1 MIDSRFGKITRIERQ
16 VEMPFVVIEDEIR
29 RHVRRRIGPAF
40 GVKVARFGRKAGNLF
55 DRLAEFVLGNLK
67 PGHQFFVMLFDKLVE
82 IALHDLAGQPAGAG
96 IKILLIQ
103 LQQQTLLQVTGT
115 YTGRFEFV
123 DNRQQSFQVLDRN
136 IYALRE
142 GDVVGDSLQTPAQ
155 IAVLLD
161 TADQINGQTHI
172 LLREIAV
179 SQLFDQV
186 LLQRTSA
193 RKGGLARFIVFR
205 IVVDTALIGRSF
217 VFPEV
222 FLHRNLLR
230 LLVLRSMIVFL
241 QHDVLLDLLLDP
253 LLELHGRQLQ
263 QFDHLNLLG

>member
-1 MIDSRFGKITRIERQ
+1 M
-16 VEMPFVVIEDEIR
+16 
-29 RHVRRRIGPAF
+29 
-40 GVKVARFGRKAGNLF
+40 
-55 DRLAEFVLGNLK
+55 
-67 PGHQFFVMLFDKLVE
+67 
-82 IALHDLAGQPAGAG
+82 
-96 IKILLIQ
+96 
-103 LQQQTLLQVTGT
+103 
-115 YTGRFEFV
+115 
-123 DNRQQSFQVLDRN
+123 LDRN

-263 QFDHLNLLG
+263 QFDHLNLLGDNFCCRDNTCF

>member
-1 MIDSRFGKITRIERQ
+1 
-16 VEMPFVVIEDEIR
+16 
-29 RHVRRRIGPAF
+29 
-40 GVKVARFGRKAGNLF
+40 
-55 DRLAEFVLGNLK
+55 
-67 PGHQFFVMLFDKLVE
+67 MLFDKLVE

-103 LQQQTLLQVTGT
+103 LQQQTLLQVAGT

-193 RKGGLARFIVFR
+193 RKGSLARFIVFR

-253 LLELHGRQLQ
+253 LLELHGR
-263 QFDHLNLLG
+263 

>member
-1 MIDSRFGKITRIERQ
+1 
-16 VEMPFVVIEDEIR
+16 
-29 RHVRRRIGPAF
+29 
-40 GVKVARFGRKAGNLF
+40 
-55 DRLAEFVLGNLK
+55 
-67 PGHQFFVMLFDKLVE
+67 MLFDKLVE

>member
-1 MIDSRFGKITRIERQ
+1 
-16 VEMPFVVIEDEIR
+16 
-29 RHVRRRIGPAF
+29 
-40 GVKVARFGRKAGNLF
+40 
-55 DRLAEFVLGNLK
+55 
-67 PGHQFFVMLFDKLVE
+67 MLFDKLVE
-82 IALHDLAGQPAGAG
+82 IALHDLAGQPAGTG

-103 LQQQTLLQVTGT
+103 LQQQTLLQVAST

-193 RKGGLARFIVFR
+193 RKGGLARFVIFR

>member
-1 MIDSRFGKITRIERQ
+1 
-16 VEMPFVVIEDEIR
+16 
-29 RHVRRRIGPAF
+29 
-40 GVKVARFGRKAGNLF
+40 
-55 DRLAEFVLGNLK
+55 
-67 PGHQFFVMLFDKLVE
+67 MLFDKLVE

-103 LQQQTLLQVTGT
+103 LQQQTLLQVAGT

-193 RKGGLARFIVFR
+193 RKGSLARFIVFR

>member
-1 MIDSRFGKITRIERQ
+1 
-16 VEMPFVVIEDEIR
+16 
-29 RHVRRRIGPAF
+29 
-40 GVKVARFGRKAGNLF
+40 
-55 DRLAEFVLGNLK
+55 
-67 PGHQFFVMLFDKLVE
+67 MLFDKLVE

-103 LQQQTLLQVTGT
+103 LQQQTLLQVAGT

-217 VFPEV
+217 VYPEV

>member
-1 MIDSRFGKITRIERQ
+1 
-16 VEMPFVVIEDEIR
+16 
-29 RHVRRRIGPAF
+29 
-40 GVKVARFGRKAGNLF
+40 
-55 DRLAEFVLGNLK
+55 
-67 PGHQFFVMLFDKLVE
+67 MLFDKLVE

-103 LQQQTLLQVTGT
+103 LQQQTLLQVAGT